1 MMKDLFT
8 IGEMAELFNINIR
21 TLRYYDDIGILR
33 PETTNPETG
42 YRYYSTRQ
50 FERMNT
56 IKYLRVL
63 GMPLKK
69 IALFFEN
76 RDVETLRLLL
86 LEQQQETSEKME
98 ALRQIERKLES
109 RLESLHDAL
118 TAPVEEIR
126 EIRFGERQ
134 IAFLEEEIPL
144 GEDLEYP
151 IRRLERTHMLESV
164 MFLGKVGVS
173 ISAERLEKRQF
184 GQFSGIFVFLEEG
197 DGYHGK
203 RRCLPAGDY
212 ITVRFRGTHEG
223 GAEYYEQLLCYA
235 AEKGYALAGDSVEV
249 TLIDAGF
256 TNNEGE
262 YVTEIQLPVGKSAVL
277 FESTS

>member
-1 MMKDLFT
+1 MKDLFT
-8 IGEMAELFNINIR
+8 IGEMAELFNVNIR

-33 PETTNPETG
+33 PEEINPETG

-76 RDVETLRLLL
+76 REVETLRLLL
-86 LEQQQETSEKME
+86 QEQQRDTREQMERLHRIEK
-98 ALRQIERKLES
+98 KLEL
-109 RLESLHDAL
+109 RLRSLEDAL

-126 EIRFGERQ
+126 TVRYGERE
-134 IAFLEEEIPL
+134 IAFLSEEIPL
-144 GEDLEYP
+144 DGDLEYP
-151 IRRLERTHMLESV
+151 IRRLERTNMLEPV

-173 ISAERLEKRQF
+173 ISAENLRQRKF
-184 GQFSGIFVFLEEG
+184 GQFSGIFVFLEDG
-197 DGYHGK
+197 DGYCG
-203 RRCLPAGDY
+203 RRQCLPAGNY
-212 ITVRFRGTHEG
+212 ITVRFAGTHEG
-223 GAEYYEQLLCYA
+223 GAVYYERLLRF
-235 AEKGYALAGDSVEV
+235 AEGKGYELAGDSVEV

-256 TNNEGE
+256 TNDAGQ
-262 YVTEIQLPVGKSAVL
+262 YVTEIQLPVRG
-277 FESTS
+277 

>member
-8 IGEMAELFNINIR
+8 IGEMAELFDMNIR
-21 TLRYYDDIGILR
+21 TLRYYDEIGILR
-33 PETTNPETG
+33 PEETNPDTG

-50 FERMNT
+50 FERLNT

-86 LEQQQETSEKME
+86 MEQQQETREKME

-109 RLESLHDAL
+109 RLESLNDAL
-118 TAPVEEIR
+118 TAPVEKIQEVWL
-126 EIRFGERQ
+126 GERQ
-134 IAFLEEEIPL
+134 IAFLDEKISL

-151 IRRLERTHMLESV
+151 IRRLERTNMLESV

-173 ISAERLEKRQF
+173 ISAANLKKRQF

-197 DGYHGK
+197 DRYCGK
-203 RRCLPAGDY
+203 RQCLPAGKY
-212 ITVRFRGTHEG
+212 ITVRFCGTHEG
-223 GAEYYEQLLCYA
+223 GAAYYDQLLHYA
-235 AEKGYALAGDSVEV
+235 ASRGYTLAGDSVEV

-256 TNNEGE
+256 TNDVDK
-262 YVTEIQLPVGKSAVL
+262 YVTEIQLPVGKIIALDKPS
-277 FESTS
+277 

>member
-1 MMKDLFT
+1 MKDLFT
-8 IGEMAELFNINIR
+8 IGEMAELFDINIR

-33 PETTNPETG
+33 PEETNPDTG

-50 FERMNT
+50 FERLNT

-76 RDVETLRLLL
+76 RDVETLRILLM
-86 LEQQQETSEKME
+86 EQQRETREKME
-98 ALRQIERKLES
+98 ELRQIERKLES
-109 RLESLHDAL
+109 RLDALDDAL

-126 EIRFGERQ
+126 EVWFEARQ
-134 IAFLEEEIPL
+134 IALLDEEIPL

-151 IRRLERTHMLESV
+151 IRRLERTNMLEPV

-173 ISAERLEKRQF
+173 ISAENLRRCQF
-184 GQFSGIFVFLEEG
+184 TQFSGIFVFLEPG
-197 DGYHGK
+197 DGYCGK
-203 RRCLPAGDY
+203 RQCLPAGDY

-223 GAEYYEQLLCYA
+223 GAAYYDRLLRYA
-235 AEKGYALAGDSVEV
+235 ASRGYALAGDSVEV

-256 TNNEGE
+256 TNDVGK
-262 YVTEIQLPVGKSAVL
+262 YVTEIQLPVRKIAEDNQL
-277 FESTS
+277 L